1 MAIGEYDRV
10 DLEGSREDYLASLTE
25 EEKAWQTT
33 HDAVPVSEA
42 ITVYCNHYDIT
53 QLVTE
58 VTWSGSKSDV
68 ARKLEVEIVSDDN
81 YYFPD
86 FTVEM
91 HDLLQFFL
99 DGTEVFRGYV
109 MDVDRSLTSKTITY
123 TCYDAGIFLTKS
135 KGKYKFYG
143 ETPDNVVRTVCK
155 DFDIPVKEVQPGVS
169 YQRIHDNDS
178 IYDII
183 MTGYTLT
190 SQSNGKQYYLS
201 FERGALSVLEKG
213 KVVCKYL
220 LSSQREISDASFQ
233 ASSLNAVN
241 RVKAYNSDGTEAGVF
256 QLDSDYDF
264 PGVLQAVYKNSN
276 GEEIESAA
284 KALLQDVEL
293 TASIDALGVLEC
305 VTGRAV
311 VVSEPVTGLD
321 GLFYIDSDTHKF
333 AGGLHTMS
341 LDIAF
346 ENVMD
351 QVLAGSVEQTSSSES
366 MGIGGNTVQERVYN
380 FLRAKG
386 FSAAAACGVMGNIQ
400 VESGFDATI
409 EEIGNAIGYG
419 LCQWS
424 FERRTNLVNWC
435 NNNGR
440 DYTTVEGQLDYL
452 IYELEGGDSTC
463 AALMNQYCSGFEGFK
478 KLTDVSWATQVF
490 QICFERAG
498 IPNMQKRISAAQG
511 FYNKWK
517 NYTKIP
523 ASTGAASSSASSEVL
538 GVGVGSYGLAYP
550 LPQATGIAA
559 YTYSGHTHHARDF
572 QPPNAK
578 WGTPVV
584 AVLDGTVL
592 AAGNGVEDWSYG
604 NSVYIDHG
612 NGWMSR
618 YAHLDSIAVARG
630 QSVKKGQKLGG
641 CGSTGN
647 SSGLHLHLE
656 VHSPWGWIDP
666 GPLYSNYGYCYLTG
680 SE

>member
-33 HDAVPVSEA
+33 HDAVPVSGA

-463 AALMNQYCSGFEGFK
+463 ASLMNQYCGGFEGFK

-498 IPNMQKRISAAQG
+498 IPNMQKRISAAQD

-523 ASTGAASSSASSEVL
+523 ASTGGL
-538 GVGVGSYGLAYP
+538 IVGGDGSGA
-550 LPQATGIAA
+550 ATGRFGWPFAAGAGTVTQGFSGVYGHRGWDISTRSGYGAGSPVLAVDGGVVVGAA
-559 YTYSGHTHHARDF
+559 Y
-572 QPPNAK
+572 Q
-578 WGTPVV
+578 
-584 AVLDGTVL
+584 LD
-592 AAGNGVEDWSYG
+592 DWSYG
-604 NSVYIDHG
+604 NAVTINHG
-612 NGWMSR
+612 NGLCTR
-618 YAHLDSIAVARG
+618 YAHLYSISVSAG
-630 QSVKKGQKLGG
+630 QRVSKGQQIGVEG
-641 CGSTGN
+641 NTGN
-647 SSGLHLHLE
+647 SFGTHLHFE
-656 VHSPWGWIDP
+656 VLNSLPWGLLYNP
-666 GPLYSNYGYCYLTG
+666 GNYLHRNG
-680 SE
+680 

>member
-1 MAIGEYDRV
+1 MSIEYDRE
-10 DLEGSREDYLASLTE
+10 DLEGSQEDYLASLTE
-25 EEKAWQTT
+25 EERAWQDNHTG
-33 HDAVPVSEA
+33 VPVSEM
-42 ITVYCNHYDIT
+42 IMVYCNHYDIT
-53 QLVTE
+53 KLVTE
-58 VTWSGSKSDV
+58 ITWSGSKDDV
-68 ARKLEVEIVSDDN
+68 ARKLDVKIVSDDN

-91 HDLLQFFL
+91 HDLIQFFL
-99 DGTEVFRGYV
+99 NGCEVFRGYV
-109 MDVDRSLTSKTITY
+109 MDVDRSLNDKTITY
-123 TCYDAGIFLTKS
+123 VCYDAGIFLTKS

-143 ETPDNVVRTVCK
+143 ETPDNVTRTVCK
-155 DFDIPVKEVQPGVS
+155 DFEIPVKETQPGVS

-213 KVVCKYL
+213 KIVCKYL
-220 LSSQREISDASFQ
+220 LSSEREITDASFQ

-241 RVKAYNSDGTEAGVF
+241 RVKAYNSDGTEAGTF
-256 QLDSDYDF
+256 QIDSDYDF
-264 PGVLQAVYKNSN
+264 PGVLQAVYKQSN
-276 GEEIESAA
+276 GEEIETAA

-293 TASIDALGVLEC
+293 TASIDAIGVLEC
-305 VTGRAV
+305 VTGRGV

-333 AGGLHTMS
+333 ANGIHTMS

-351 QVLAGSVEQTSSSES
+351 QVLAGSVEQTSGSEAL
-366 MGIGGNTVQERVYN
+366 GIGGNTVQERVYN
-380 FLRAKG
+380 FFRAKG

-463 AALMNQYCSGFEGFK
+463 ASLMNQYCSGFEGFK
-478 KLTDVSWATQVF
+478 QITDVAWATQVF

-498 IPNMQKRISAAQG
+498 IPNMQNRISAAQG

-523 ASTGAASSSASSEVL
+523 PSTGGL
-538 GVGVGSYGLAYP
+538 IIGGDGSGA
-550 LPQATGIAA
+550 ATGRFGWPFAGGAGTVTQGFSGGYGHRGWDISTRSGYGAGSPVLAVDGGVVVGAA
-559 YTYSGHTHHARDF
+559 Y
-572 QPPNAK
+572 Q
-578 WGTPVV
+578 
-584 AVLDGTVL
+584 LD
-592 AAGNGVEDWSYG
+592 DWSYG
-604 NSVYIDHG
+604 NAVTINHG
-612 NGWMSR
+612 NGLCTR
-618 YAHLDSIAVARG
+618 YAHLYSINVSAG
-630 QSVKKGQKLGG
+630 QRVSKGQQIGVEG
-641 CGSTGN
+641 NTGN
-647 SSGLHLHLE
+647 SFGTHLHFE
-656 VHSPWGWIDP
+656 VLNSLPWGALYNP
-666 GPLYSNYGYCYLTG
+666 GNYLHRYG
-680 SE
+680 

>member
-1 MAIGEYDRV
+1 MSIEYDRV
-10 DLEGSREDYLASLTE
+10 DLEGSQEDYLASLSDE
-25 EEKAWQTT
+25 ERAWQNT
-33 HDAVPVSEA
+33 HGGVPTSEM
-42 ITVYCNHYDIT
+42 IMVYCNHYDISK
-53 QLVTE
+53 LVTE
-58 VTWSGSKSDV
+58 VTWSGSKDDV

-91 HDLLQFFL
+91 HDLIQFFL
-99 DGTEVFRGYV
+99 DGFEVFRGYV

-143 ETPDNVVRTVCK
+143 ETPDNVTRTVCK
-155 DFDIPVKEVQPGVS
+155 DFDIPVRATLPGVS

-190 SQSNGKQYYLS
+190 SQSDGKQYYLS

-213 KVVCKYL
+213 KAVCKYM
-220 LSSQREISDASFQ
+220 LSSEREISDASFQ

-264 PGVLQAVYKNSN
+264 PGVLQAVYKQSN

-293 TASIDALGVLEC
+293 TASIDAIGVLEC
-305 VTGRAV
+305 VTGRGV

-333 AGGLHTMS
+333 ANGIHTMS

-351 QVLAGSVEQTSSSES
+351 QVLAGSVEQTSGSEAL
-366 MGIGGNTVQERVYN
+366 GIGGNTVQERVYN

-386 FSAAAACGVMGNIQ
+386 FSAAAACGVMGNID

-463 AALMNQYCSGFEGFK
+463 AALMNQYCGGFEGFK

-523 ASTGAASSSASSEVL
+523 PSTGGL
-538 GVGVGSYGLAYP
+538 IVGGDGSGA
-550 LPQATGIAA
+550 ATGRFGWPFAGGAGTVTQGFSGVYGHRGWDISTRSGYGAGSPVLAVDGGVVVGAA
-559 YTYSGHTHHARDF
+559 Y
-572 QPPNAK
+572 Q
-578 WGTPVV
+578 
-584 AVLDGTVL
+584 LD
-592 AAGNGVEDWSYG
+592 DWSYG
-604 NSVYIDHG
+604 NAVTINHG
-612 NGWMSR
+612 NGLCTR
-618 YAHLDSIAVARG
+618 YAHLYSINVRAG
-630 QSVKKGQKLGG
+630 QRVSKGQQIGVEG
-641 CGSTGN
+641 NTGN
-647 SSGLHLHLE
+647 SFGTHLHFE
-656 VHSPWGWIDP
+656 VLNSLPWGALYNP
-666 GPLYSNYGYCYLTG
+666 GNYLHRYG
-680 SE
+680 